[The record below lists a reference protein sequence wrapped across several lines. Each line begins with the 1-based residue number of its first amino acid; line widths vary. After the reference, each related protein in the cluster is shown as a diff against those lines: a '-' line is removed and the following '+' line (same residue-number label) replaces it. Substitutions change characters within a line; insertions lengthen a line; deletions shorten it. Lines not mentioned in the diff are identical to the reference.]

1 MNFDQVRGQM
11 EDKSLTARTHV
22 GFAGD
27 KGWIFRIYIGQM
39 LDKDKLKTNARCM
52 LDKCKT

>member
-27 KGWIFRIYIGQM
+27 KGWIFRTEDGQM
-39 LDKDKLKTNARCM
+39 LDKDKANTSTGRM
-52 LDKCKT
+52 LDKC

>member
-27 KGWIFRIYIGQM
+27 KGWIFRIYVGQM
-39 LDKDKLKTNARCM
+39 LDKDKVKTNARCM
-52 LDKCKT
+52 LDKC